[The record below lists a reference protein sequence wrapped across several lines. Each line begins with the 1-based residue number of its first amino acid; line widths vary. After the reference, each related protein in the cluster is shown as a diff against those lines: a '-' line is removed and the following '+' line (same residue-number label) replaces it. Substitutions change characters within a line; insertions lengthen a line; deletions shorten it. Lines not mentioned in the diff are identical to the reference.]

1 MASKVALRFT
11 RIDDGINIVS
21 RYRNCSLRGNSGQYL
36 SPLRSSN
43 EDNLPVS
50 VEQEDP
56 RPSKPTPG
64 SGFARQSTARVPDS
78 ETSTSTTATGERQ
91 GVSRETILSTS
102 VTTSG
107 ILGAVGLLIYATS
120 PFFAPV
126 VRQGNVELFDLY
138 HASSFI
144 GKVRMEDVIATI
156 VTIAGVTGARFLLLQ
171 VWPGFRDATE
181 TANRQILTPLKDNP
195 IDVAVVGAVP
205 ALAEETLFRW
215 ALVPA
220 IYPDWRGVVIS
231 GLVFGALHVNGGRN
245 VAFAVWASVV
255 GFSYG
260 QLYLYTGSLALA
272 AAAHACSNVISGLL
286 WLSLNKDSLE

>member
-11 RIDDGINIVS
+11 RIDHGINIVS
-21 RYRNCSLRGNSGQYL
+21 RCRYHSLRRNNAEYF
-36 SPLRSSN
+36 SPARSSN

-56 RPSKPTPG
+56 LPSRPTSA
-64 SGFARQSTARVPDS
+64 SGFARKTTASVS
-78 ETSTSTTATGERQ
+78 EGETSTSSREEPR

-102 VTTSG
+102 LTTSG

-120 PFFAPV
+120 PVFAPV
-126 VRQGNVELFDLY
+126 VREGNVALFDFY

-144 GKVRMEDVIATI
+144 GKVRVEDGVATAMT
-156 VTIAGVTGARFLLLQ
+156 VAGVTGARFLLLQ

-181 TANRQILTPLKDNP
+181 TANRQVLTPLKDKP
-195 IDVAVVGAVP
+195 VDVAVVGALP
-205 ALAEETLFRW
+205 AVAEEMLFRW

-220 IYPDWRGVVIS
+220 IYPDWRGALIS

-245 VAFAVWASVV
+245 AAFAVWASGV

-260 QLYLYTGSLALA
+260 QLYLYTGSLALV

-286 WLSLNKDSLE
+286 WLSLSEGSSE